1 MDENSRL
8 EPHLLIAQAEAGIR
22 IFEAK
27 IERIRASRE
36 PKIAFINDTSSST
49 AGINLL
55 KEKMAD
61 MLKVDNALILAY
73 SSHIADYRRLI
84 ARLADVPRLHGGLLL
99 ALRAQARA
107 RIGELEIRIS
117 DLQRTLSREGTFPN
131 RSENAYH
138 YFRHLITTHTNALE
152 RQHNVLQAIEARIEL
167 YHVIEAETRHLFE
180 EGRALEQ
187 EAMRGFELIQ
197 VASSGLP
204 RGFHNPGLTVWRTG
218 LREKKNKLPGP
229 SIEELDLIASIRER
243 GVPFP
248 NGWTDEEKQAFAR
261 RYLAELAKV
270 NTFVEK
276 NFTEDEFEDAQTAF
290 IFLTDVELAFH
301 LDINKRQ
308 DLLNVIRDNGM
319 FFPPIQDYLEEHG
332 VRGISTR
339 RLGDFTMQVG
349 QTYASASQGMSH
361 HEWYTFLVVAS
372 WLDGAGRVGPAV
384 NLASNW
390 NATAPRAVG
399 GQTAQPSPTTG
410 RTITLSNGRVV
421 NVQTGGGRIIQG
433 NLQSPNVPRL
443 AKVNEKWTKARPIGS
458 NAQNHLINVDGFA
471 SRTGIKGGHNLNSFE
486 AEAQS
491 RGVIVT
497 NRTPH
502 PTVRGVV
509 QMEYRIPVFDMAG
522 NPIPGKFKTEAQLKT
537 VFDPNIISND
547 QMFRWGQEA
556 MKNGTFD
563 PISNQIRG
571 ASSNGLNF
579 IGYVKDGKIT
589 NFHPIIE

>member
-8 EPHLLIAQAEAGIR
+8 EPHLLIAQAEEGIR

-36 PKIAFINDTSSST
+36 PKMAFINDTSSST
-49 AGINLL
+49 TGINLL

-73 SSHIADYRRLI
+73 SSYIADYRRLI

-99 ALRAQARA
+99 ALREQARA

-229 SIEELDLIASIRER
+229 SIEELDLIANIRER

-248 NGWTDEEKQAFAR
+248 NGWTDEEQQAFAR

-270 NTFVEK
+270 NTFVE
-276 NFTEDEFEDAQTAF
+276 NSFSEDEFEAAQTAF

-301 LDINKRQ
+301 LNINKRK

-332 VRGISTR
+332 LSDISTR
-339 RLGDFTMQVG
+339 RFGNFTMQVG
-349 QTYASASQGMSH
+349 QTYGSASQGMSH
-361 HEWYTFLVVAS
+361 HDWYTFLAAAS
-372 WLDGAGRVGPAV
+372 WLDGAGRFGPAV

-390 NATAPRAVG
+390 NATAPKPTVVLTAHNVDHKKINQTFNAGGERLITPKDLKAFKREMNAIGVKVVIDRKGKVLKKNSSAVG
-399 GQTAQPSPTTG
+399 GFNNETG
-410 RTITLSNGRVV
+410 TVYLRPDGTKHAAIHEGLHAKQWKQLGREAY
-421 NVQTGGGRIIQG
+421 NKQG
-433 NLQSPNVPRL
+433 TRGKEEHVYRELM
-443 AKVNEKWTKARPIGS
+443 RPG
-458 NAQNHLINVDGFA
+458 V
-471 SRTGIKGGHNLNSFE
+471 LNE
-486 AEAQS
+486 AEK
-491 RGVIVT
+491 G
-497 NRTPH
+497 
-502 PTVRGVV
+502 
-509 QMEYRIPVFDMAG
+509 
-522 NPIPGKFKTEAQLKT
+522 EALKY
-537 VFDPNIISND
+537 IE
-547 QMFRWGQEA
+547 W
-556 MKNGTFD
+556 
-563 PISNQIRG
+563 IRG
-571 ASSNGLNF
+571 NHQWLQKS
-579 IGYVKDGKIT
+579 
-589 NFHPIIE
+589 E